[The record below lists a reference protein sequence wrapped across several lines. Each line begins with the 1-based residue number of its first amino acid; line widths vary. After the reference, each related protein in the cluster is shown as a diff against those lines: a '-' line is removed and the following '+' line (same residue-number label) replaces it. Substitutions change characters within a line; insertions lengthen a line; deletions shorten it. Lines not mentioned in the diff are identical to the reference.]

1 MNDLVLYGGR
11 VIDPASGLDGQYDV
25 AVKDG
30 RIAAIAPHIQRD
42 SGSALSVIDASGKL
56 VLPGLIDTH
65 AHVFRYM
72 TAALGLD
79 ADWVGVQSGV
89 TTLVEQGGVS
99 AATLPGYVE
108 YVVKAK
114 ANRVYAFLAPYI
126 AGGVGGFQYPDLFTP
141 DTIDIDLTLKAFEQ
155 HGGVARGMKFWAEQ
169 ASLLKFGTEA
179 IARTA
184 RIANEAKVPM
194 YVHLGELWK
203 ASDAVKAAFPAG
215 RVLETVLPF
224 LRPGDIFAHPYTA
237 QAGGYFDADGKVR
250 ALVRE
255 AQAMGMKFDLGY
267 GTATSIELL
276 RRGLEQDFIPDTLGA
291 DLHAYNTQVP
301 DPSINPRNI
310 GRFGA
315 TPGVVNGMNLL
326 MACGLPLERV
336 VPMATTNAAR
346 LFLHPE
352 DGAGSLAIG
361 AIADISVLDDQR
373 GRWRMR
379 DNCGGTVVTERLLRA
394 SFCVRAG
401 HIHRSDSPLTQAL
414 EAF

>member
-1 MNDLVLYGGR
+1 MHDLVLHGGR
-11 VIDPASGLDGQYDV
+11 VIDPASGLDGIHDV

-30 RIAAIAPHIQRD
+30 RIAAIAPHIARNGAAAVTRD
-42 SGSALSVIDASGKL
+42 VSGKL

-79 ADWVGVQSGV
+79 ADWVGIQSGV

-99 AATLPGYVE
+99 AATLPGYAE

-114 ANRVYAFLAPYI
+114 ANRVFAFLAPYV
-126 AGGVGGFQYPDLFTP
+126 AGGVGGFLYPDQFTP
-141 DTIDIDLTLKAFEQ
+141 DTIDIDLTLRAFEQ
-155 HGGVARGMKFWAEQ
+155 HGDIARGMKFWAEQ
-169 ASLLKFGTEA
+169 ASLLKFGTAA
-179 IARTA
+179 IEKTV
-184 RIANEAKVPM
+184 RIANEVQAPM

-203 ASDAVKAAFPAG
+203 TPDAVKAAFPAD

-237 QAGGYFDADGKVR
+237 QAGGYFDAGGKVR

-255 AQAMGMKFDLGY
+255 ARAMGMHFDLGY
-267 GTATSIELL
+267 GTATSIELMQ
-276 RRGLEQDFIPDTLGA
+276 RGIDQDFVPDTLGA
-291 DLHAYNTQVP
+291 DLHAYNTQAP
-301 DPSINPRNI
+301 DPGINPRNI
-310 GRFGA
+310 GRFQA

-336 VPMATTNAAR
+336 VPMATASAAR
-346 LFLHPE
+346 LFLRPG
-352 DGAGSLAIG
+352 DGAGSLAVG
-361 AIADISVLDDQR
+361 ALADISVLDDQR
-373 GRWRMR
+373 GKWRMR
-379 DNCGGTVVTERLLRA
+379 DNSGGSVVAERLLRA

-401 HIHRSDSPLTQAL
+401 QLHEACSPLTQPIEAL
-414 EAF
+414 